1 MKTPPGWL
9 VRIGLKTLC
18 LRTHKSPLKTLS
30 LHMKT
35 QANLKLGLKTHIR
48 PDPSCFRLHMGV
60 LAFFT
65 KGRGGRALISKAI
78 LEVISAIF
86 QNKFAPLWLFLVRK
100 YRFWYYY
107 MKYSHFYEILLFQMF
122 LIFGNALFLI
132 CQVHS
137 WLLTIE
143 LTYRALNLE
152 YSILH
157 WFYIINIR

>member
-1 MKTPPGWL
+1 ML
-9 VRIGLKTLC
+9 VPLIGAPRQSTLH
-18 LRTHKSPLKTLS
+18 LWQL
-30 LHMKT
+30 
-35 QANLKLGLKTHIR
+35 Q
-48 PDPSCFRLHMGV
+48 PDDVEVISCFQFRLHMGV
-60 LAFFT
+60 LGFFT
-65 KGRGGRALISKAI
+65 KGRGGRAVISKAI
-78 LEVISAIF
+78 FEVISLIF